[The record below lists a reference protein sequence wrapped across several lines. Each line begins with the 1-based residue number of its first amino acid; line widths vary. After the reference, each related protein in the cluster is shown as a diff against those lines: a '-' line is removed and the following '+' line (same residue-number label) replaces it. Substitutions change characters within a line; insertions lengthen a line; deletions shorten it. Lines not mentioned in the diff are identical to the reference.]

1 MVKEMVINIKRAFV
15 ATLLLCG
22 SVFSGLAQQDL
33 MVSQQLFSRINVN
46 PAGTGNNDKFDL
58 FLLGRMQWAGVEN
71 SPKTG
76 LLNFTG
82 YSESLKSSLGLTVN
96 YDKIGVGHSATN
108 AQLVYAYHVDLT
120 DKYIL
125 SMGLSG
131 GANWGYFNPA
141 VNIIRDE
148 SELSNMETYTNEK
161 DTEIS
166 PDVNFGL
173 ELTTM
178 NWMVGAS
185 CTHLLKSKSTTY
197 MPGRHYYAY
206 ARGFFPLCETFD
218 VAPALIYMHKHK
230 TNVLEANVMAFYNR
244 FVWGGATWKPDLSDP
259 FDMSMLSL
267 TLGFEWHNYRL
278 GYTYDLNLGKCNN
291 LPSNTHEL
299 LLSVQF

>member
-1 MVKEMVINIKRAFV
+1 MVINIKRAFV

-166 PDVNFGL
+166 PDANFGL

>member
-267 TLGFEWHNYRL
+267 TLGFEWHNYRF

>member
-1 MVKEMVINIKRAFV
+1 MVINIKRAFV